1 MLPIHAAV
9 TSIVGGGLALTAV
22 AVAFGA
28 GSLQRHAR
36 FAPAWSCSGD
46 RRATSYR
53 WRRGRRASPA
63 QLLAWALQ
71 FAGLVLLLDTFDV
84 GAPLAV
90 APVVVS
96 LQLLAASVPLTPGGA
111 GTQQALI
118 APLSAGTI

>member
-1 MLPIHAAV
+1 M
-9 TSIVGGGLALTAV
+9 ALM
-22 AVAFGA
+22 
-28 GSLQRHAR
+28 
-36 FAPAWSCSGD
+36 PADERVDWSCIVD
-46 RRATSYR
+46 
-53 WRRGRRASPA
+53 GRP
-63 QLLAWALQ
+63 LLAWALQ
-71 FAGLVLLLDTFDV
+71 FAGLVLLLDAFDV